1 MLVEKAALT
10 IEDLESQTALE
21 LPDRELMQIQSGLIN
36 VTDVL
41 TGNSI
46 CALCNVTVAANVC
59 GVSVNVLATNLGQG
73 GGQTSCTTPTGQQL
87 LVQRANH
94 TR

>member
-1 MLVEKAALT
+1 MLAEKAVLT
-10 IEDLESQTALE
+10 IEEMESQTALE
-21 LPDRELMQIQSGLIN
+21 LPNRELMQVQNGLVN
-36 VTDVL
+36 VSDVL

-59 GVSVNVLATNLGQG
+59 GVSVNVLTSTLGQG
-73 GGQTSCTTPTGQQL
+73 GGQTHCTTPTGQQL
-87 LVQRANH
+87 LVQRASH